1 MEQVNLYVVV
11 IFLKHTRKTPSR
23 EPIYTRIGICWP
35 LFRQLVTRRKPM
47 QRERDIEKWMREK
60 IEQLGG
66 QFMKWVSPGNDGV
79 PDRIAILP
87 GGDVYFIELKTDQGH
102 STKIQEWQQ
111 QRLRRLGCNVREVR
125 GMTEARQFI
134 EEVVD
139 RAIYTAQL
147 STESD

>member
-1 MEQVNLYVVV
+1 
-11 IFLKHTRKTPSR
+11 
-23 EPIYTRIGICWP
+23 
-35 LFRQLVTRRKPM
+35 M

-102 STKIQEWQQ
+102 STRIQEWQQ

-139 RAIYTAQL
+139 RALYTAQL

>member
-1 MEQVNLYVVV
+1 
-11 IFLKHTRKTPSR
+11 
-23 EPIYTRIGICWP
+23 
-35 LFRQLVTRRKPM
+35 M

-87 GGDVYFIELKTDQGH
+87 GGGVYFIELKTDQGH
-102 STKIQEWQQ
+102 STRIQEWQQ

-125 GMTEARQFI
+125 GMTEALQFI
-134 EEVVD
+134 EEVS
-139 RAIYTAQL
+139 RHANTRKM
-147 STESD
+147 

>member
-1 MEQVNLYVVV
+1 MQSIILAAIVSVSFPDE
-11 IFLKHTRKTPSR
+11 PS
-23 EPIYTRIGICWP
+23 EDSC
-35 LFRQLVTRRKPM
+35 
-47 QRERDIEKWMREK
+47 EESSSMREK

-102 STKIQEWQQ
+102 SARIQEWQQ